1 MNISYAITVCNELKE
16 IKRLTSL
23 LNEFVRDSD
32 EVVILFDKGKGTD
45 EVWSYLQF
53 CLQEYKNIKVKSKT
67 FKGHFAEWKNYLT
80 SQCSKDFIF
89 QIDADEVPHRLLLES
104 LPLLLENN
112 PTNEVY
118 LVPRVNTVKG
128 LLPEHIEKWKWK
140 VDRNG
145 WVNWPD
151 YQLRIYKN
159 SKDIYWANKVHE
171 TLFGYSTYSPL
182 PKAERYCLYHPKT
195 IEKQEKQNNYYDTL
209 I

>member
-1 MNISYAITVCNELKE
+1 MNISYAITVCNEFQEL
-16 IKRLTSL
+16 KRLLSVL
-23 LNEFVRDSD
+23 QEFKRKDD
-32 EVVILFDKGKGTD
+32 EIVVLFDKGSGTA
-45 EVWSYLQF
+45 EVWNYLQ
-53 CLQEYKNIKVKSKT
+53 LQNDLIVKADT
-67 FKGHFAEWKNYLT
+67 FKGHFTEWKNKLNKF
-80 SQCSKDFIF
+80 CSKDFIF
-89 QIDADEVPHRLLLES
+89 QLDADEVPHRLLLES
-104 LPLLLENN
+104 LPLILENN

-159 SKDIYWANKVHE
+159 TKDIYWANKVHE
-171 TLFGYSTYSPL
+171 TLFGYGTYSPL